1 MYRSA
6 DQVSDEEGPVLS
18 RSYETIF
25 DRTLEEVASAATDLD
40 VPLAPFW
47 PIRGASY
54 DGSLLVIGRS
64 VNGWVMPWTARQL
77 REPSIRRSAVDWMR
91 SNAERVDGC

>member
-1 MYRSA
+1 M
-6 DQVSDEEGPVLS
+6 LS

-40 VPLAPFW
+40 VPLVPFW

-64 VNGWVMPWTARQL
+64 VNGWVMPWTAGQL
-77 REPSIRRSAVDWMR
+77 REPSIRRSAVD
-91 SNAERVDGC
+91 